1 MALLICAGCS
11 RHVRSTD
18 FSCPFCGLARA
29 AAEVPRRAAHP
40 STLSRASLVFGQ
52 VAAVAAVASA
62 VACAPAEPPA
72 SPPQSPSS
80 VSPVDSSPAAMYGA
94 PPAVDAGSERAPE
107 PPAAPVPPAPPQAN
121 GNGPGAD
128 DPPSMGTIYGAAPL
142 MQDPDAP
149 KPKPKPKPAP
159 KAPKK

>member
-1 MALLICAGCS
+1 VS
-11 RHVRSTD
+11 
-18 FSCPFCGLARA
+18 
-29 AAEVPRRAAHP
+29 P
-40 STLSRASLVFGQ
+40 SPT
-52 VAAVAAVASA
+52 AVA
-62 VACAPAEPPA
+62 PI
-72 SPPQSPSS
+72 
-80 VSPVDSSPAAMYGA
+80 DTSPAAMYGA
-94 PPAVDAGSERAPE
+94 PPALDAGPGRPE

-128 DPPSMGTIYGAAPL
+128 DPPSMGTLYGAAPL